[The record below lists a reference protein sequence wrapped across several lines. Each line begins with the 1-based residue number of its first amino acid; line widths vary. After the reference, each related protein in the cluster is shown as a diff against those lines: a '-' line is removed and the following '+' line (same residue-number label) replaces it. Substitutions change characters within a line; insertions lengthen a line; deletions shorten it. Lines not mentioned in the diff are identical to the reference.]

1 MQSTLQKP
9 ARETPCKMDDACI
22 KAAAAVEDL
31 KEAASEITE
40 VAKEK
45 LDQLRQRAATSCGVG
60 CEKIQRIER
69 GVEDCIRQNPLWSVL
84 CAAGIGV
91 LVGVLARWRR

>member
-9 ARETPCKMDDACI
+9 VRETPCKVDDACI
-22 KAAAAVEDL
+22 KAAAAVQDL

-40 VAKEK
+40 VARQK
-45 LDQLRQRAATSCGVG
+45 LDQWRQRAVSNCGAG

-69 GVEDCIRQNPLWSVL
+69 GVEDCIRQNPLRSVL